1 MEIAVFLRPYG
12 NEMKKAWM
20 VDDDEDITQAMER
33 MMRLLG
39 YELHGFPNAGSAGM
53 AILRGERPD
62 LILIDVNMPEVSG
75 LDLLSFIRSR
85 PGWNGVPAVMVSA
98 ETADV
103 AVDEA
108 LRRGADAY
116 LFKPSTLNEVKKAV
130 GEAVE
135 KRDGGEDAK

>member
-1 MEIAVFLRPYG
+1 MQTV
-12 NEMKKAWM
+12 WM
-20 VDDDEDITQAMER
+20 VDDDADITQAMER

-39 YELHGFPNAGSAGM
+39 YQLRGFPNAGKAGM
-53 AILRGERPD
+53 AILSGERPA

-85 PGWNGVPAVMVSA
+85 ASWNDVPAIMVSA

-108 LRRGADAY
+108 IRRGADAY
-116 LFKPSTLNEVKKAV
+116 LFKPSTLGEVRKAV
-130 GEAVE
+130 GEALG
-135 KRDGGEDAK
+135 KRSIKKDS

>member
-1 MEIAVFLRPYG
+1 MQIFIA
-12 NEMKKAWM
+12 NERTMKTAWM

-39 YELHGFPNAGSAGM
+39 YELHGFPNAGTAGM

-75 LDLLSFIRSR
+75 LELLSFMRSR
-85 PGWNGVPAVMVSA
+85 VRWDEVPAIMVSA
-98 ETADV
+98 ETADG

-116 LFKPSTLNEVKKAV
+116 LFKPSTLSELKKALETAV
-130 GEAVE
+130 G
-135 KRDGGEDAK
+135 KRNGGM

>member
-1 MEIAVFLRPYG
+1 MPIT
-12 NEMKKAWM
+12 WM
-20 VDDDEDITQAMER
+20 VDDDADITQAMER

-39 YELHGFPNAGSAGM
+39 YTLLGFSNAGKAGM
-53 AILRGERPD
+53 AILKGERPD

-75 LDLLSFIRSR
+75 LELLSFIRSR
-85 PGWNGVPAVMVSA
+85 VSWNNVPAIMVSA

-116 LFKPSTLNEVKKAV
+116 LFKPSTLGEVKKAV
-130 GEAVE
+130 AEAIE
-135 KRDGGEDAK
+135 KRQKPSVLPLG

>member
-1 MEIAVFLRPYG
+1 MQT
-12 NEMKKAWM
+12 AWM
-20 VDDDEDITQAMER
+20 VDDDADITQAMER

-39 YELHGFPNAGSAGM
+39 YELHGFPNAGKAGM
-53 AILRGERPD
+53 AILKGERPE

-75 LDLLSFIRSR
+75 LELLSFIRSR
-85 PGWNGVPAVMVSA
+85 TSWNYVPAIMVSA

-116 LFKPSTLNEVKKAV
+116 LFKPSTLGEVKKAV
-130 GEAVE
+130 SEAIE
-135 KRDGGEDAK
+135 KRKRPE